1 VAFLAITLG
10 ASLPTGVR
18 AVAGQPQAQ
27 FSCRA
32 AVLEAG
38 GAQSVVANN
47 AESPCTDAQ
56 SSTPE
61 FPAGVV
67 VLRGGVASTHE
78 PSAIGGSVHRE
89 GDEATATVTVDG
101 VDIPALGLSIDGV
114 RAEASTTC
122 QGGQPV
128 LAVTST
134 VGEVRV
140 AGAPVRLLD
149 GHVDLPLGAATLHL
163 NNTVRDGGRIIQRAV
178 WLQSPLGDVI
188 IGEATTGST
197 GPVCASAAI
206 TIVNGTPAS
215 SGQTF
220 AFTGDLG
227 TFALPEQGSP
237 PSSAQ
242 HVVAVAPGRY
252 AVTQSPSP
260 SQAAL
265 WPLQGLTCTGGAAAS
280 SDLARR
286 TVTVVV
292 KPGDSVTCTFT
303 NGPGGLGAAG
313 TLAGTVQVE
322 PSFNPQAVNV
332 KPRINTSPSSRP
344 TAVPTSVA
352 PSAQPT
358 VAPATTPG
366 TGGGPGTP
374 APAGEA
380 LPATSGV
387 SPAGGFSRLWLL
399 LALAILALVLLLLFL
414 LWRRRKE
421 EERRPSP

>member
-1 VAFLAITLG
+1 VACLAITLG
-10 ASLPTGVR
+10 ASLPAGVR
-18 AVAGQPQAQ
+18 AVAGDPQAQ

-32 AVLEAG
+32 AVLDAG
-38 GAQSVVANN
+38 ATQSVVANG
-47 AESPCTDAQ
+47 AESPCLDGQA
-56 SSTPE
+56 STAELPTG
-61 FPAGVV
+61 PV
-67 VLRGGVASTHE
+67 VLRGGSASTHQ
-78 PSAIGGSVHRE
+78 PSAVGGSVHLE
-89 GDEATATVTVDG
+89 GAQATATVTVDG
-101 VDIPALGLSIDGV
+101 VEIPALGLAIDGI
-114 RAEASTTC
+114 RAEASATC

-128 LAVTST
+128 LAGTST

-149 GHVDLPLGAATLHL
+149 GHVDLPLGVATLHL
-163 NNTVRDGGRIIQRAV
+163 NETIHDGGRIIQRAV
-178 WLQSPLGDVI
+178 WLQGPLGDVI

-215 SGQTF
+215 FGQTF

-227 TFALPEQGSP
+227 TFVLPEQGSP
-237 PSSAQ
+237 PLSAQ

-260 SQAAL
+260 SQAAS
-265 WPLQGLTCTGGAAAS
+265 WPLQGLTCTGGSGAS

-303 NGPGGLGAAG
+303 NGPGGGGVLGLG
-313 TLAGTVQVE
+313 GTVQVE

-332 KPRINTSPSSRP
+332 KPRINTGPSSRP
-344 TAVPTSVA
+344 TAAPTIDT

-366 TGGGPGTP
+366 TGGGAGTP
-374 APAGEA
+374 TPAGEA

>member
-1 VAFLAITLG
+1 VACLAITLG
-10 ASLPTGVR
+10 ASLPAGVR

-32 AVLEAG
+32 AVLDAG
-38 GAQSVVANN
+38 ATQSVVANS
-47 AESPCTDAQ
+47 AESPCLDGQA
-56 SSTPE
+56 STAELPT
-61 FPAGVV
+61 GLV
-67 VLRGGVASTHE
+67 VLRGGSASTHQ
-78 PSAIGGSVHRE
+78 PSAIGGSVHQE
-89 GDEATATVTVDG
+89 GDQATATVTVDG
-101 VDIPALGLSIDGV
+101 VEIPALGLSIDGI
-114 RAEASTTC
+114 RAEASATC

-128 LAVTST
+128 LAGTST

-149 GHVDLPLGAATLHL
+149 GHVDLPLGVATLHL
-163 NNTVRDGGRIIQRAV
+163 NETIRDGGRIIQRAV
-178 WLQSPLGDVI
+178 WLQGPLGDVI

-220 AFTGDLG
+220 AFSGDLG
-227 TFALPEQGSP
+227 TFLLPEQGSP
-237 PSSAQ
+237 PLSAQ

-265 WPLQGLTCTGGAAAS
+265 WPLQGLTCTGGSGAS
-280 SDLARR
+280 TDFPRR

-292 KPGDSVTCTFT
+292 KSGDSVTCTFT
-303 NGPGGLGAAG
+303 NGPGGLGAPG
-313 TLAGTVQVE
+313 PPSTVQVE
-322 PSFNPQAVNV
+322 PSFNPEAVNV

-344 TAVPTSVA
+344 TAAPTIVA

>member
-1 VAFLAITLG
+1 VACLAITLG
-10 ASLPTGVR
+10 ASLPAGVR

-32 AVLEAG
+32 AVLDAG
-38 GAQSVVANN
+38 ATQSVVANS
-47 AESPCTDAQ
+47 AESPCLDGQA
-56 SSTPE
+56 STAELPT
-61 FPAGVV
+61 GLV
-67 VLRGGVASTHE
+67 VLRGGSASTHQ
-78 PSAIGGSVHRE
+78 PSAIGGSVHQE
-89 GDEATATVTVDG
+89 GDQATATVTVDG
-101 VDIPALGLSIDGV
+101 VEIPALGLSIDGI
-114 RAEASTTC
+114 RAEASATC

-128 LAVTST
+128 LAGTST

-149 GHVDLPLGAATLHL
+149 GHVDLPLGVATLHL
-163 NNTVRDGGRIIQRAV
+163 NETIRDGGRIIQRAV
-178 WLQSPLGDVI
+178 WLQGPLGDVI

-220 AFTGDLG
+220 AFSGDLG
-227 TFALPEQGSP
+227 TFLLPEQGSP
-237 PSSAQ
+237 PLSAQ

-265 WPLQGLTCTGGAAAS
+265 WPLQGLTCTGGSGAS
-280 SDLARR
+280 TDFPRR
-286 TVTVVV
+286 TVTMVV

-366 TGGGPGTP
+366 TGAP

-387 SPAGGFSRLWLL
+387 HPAGGLSRLWIL